1 MASISLRGTSVD
13 TAGDLPENNTKAPEF
28 TLVKNDLS
36 ELSLSSQAGKNIVI
50 NIFPSIDTPVCATSV
65 RKFNDDAGKK
75 DNTVVLCISADLP
88 FALGRFCGAEGLEN
102 VIPLSTFR
110 DHDFGNQYGVLMTSG
125 PLKGLMA
132 RAVVVIDTNG
142 MVKYSELVSDI
153 SNEPDYDSALAAI

>member
-13 TAGDLPENNTKAPEF
+13 TTGDLPANNTKAPEF

-65 RKFNDDAGKK
+65 RKFNEEAGKK
-75 DNTVVLCISADLP
+75 DNTVVLCVSADLP
-88 FALGRFCGAEGLEN
+88 FALGRFCGAEGIEN

-110 DHDFGNQYGVLMTSG
+110 DHDFGNQYGVAMTTG
-125 PLKGLMA
+125 PLRGLMA
-132 RAVVVIDTNG
+132 RAVVIVDSEG

-153 SNEPDYDSALAAI
+153 SNEPDYNAALAAI